1 MISLVIMPMLLY
13 SKSLFKFHANYQLK
27 LQEMFNL
34 SKAMPQASLLWN
46 IGITI
51 NEVITKQKCN
61 WQTGGGGGFA
71 TNGLL
76 IISHISSNRH
86 DEAFNSS

>member
-1 MISLVIMPMLLY
+1 MPLLLY

-61 WQTGGGGGFA
+61 WQTGGGGG
-71 TNGLL
+71 LL
-76 IISHISSNRH
+76 QMDFSSYLTSQAIVTMSTVPPAQ
-86 DEAFNSS
+86 DQ

>member
-1 MISLVIMPMLLY
+1 MPLLLY

-61 WQTGGGGGFA
+61 WQTGGGG
-71 TNGLL
+71 LL
-76 IISHISSNRH
+76 QMDFSSYLTSQAIVTMSTVPPAY
-86 DEAFNSS
+86 DQ